1 MTRTR
6 TSIFGTLARANALAL
21 ALPFLLA
28 ATAAYADPPQPKIV
42 VLDRAAIMTFSK
54 AGQDIAKQMQAYS
67 NQAKNELA
75 ARGKALQNDGRN
87 LQQQVAILAPDLKA
101 KKLADFQAREQ
112 ALQGEVQKKD
122 EQMRT
127 AFAQA
132 RQTMEA
138 GRGVCAVGRRLRHHR
153 RCHQAA
159 GSADAGAQDQLQ
171 CGSARSASQ
180 EKIGRPLWPIP
191 AFSKIMGLSPWRR
204 FAKKRPSPCPP
215 ARMPAWLCTIW
226 RTLPAPGPSI

>member
-6 TSIFGTLARANALAL
+6 ALAL

-67 NQAKNELA
+67 NQAKNDLA
-75 ARGKALQNDGRN
+75 ARGKALQNDARN

-112 ALQGEVQKKD
+112 ALQGEGQKKD
-122 EQMRT
+122 EQMRY
-127 AFAQA
+127 AYAVGQ
-132 RQTMEA
+132 QTMEQKL
-138 GRGVCAVGRRLRHHR
+138 GPILQQIVKQRGANLVLDK
-153 RCHQAA
+153 QAIVFA
-159 GSADAGAQDQLQ
+159 PQAQGFDITIDCIKQLDQQ
-171 CGSARSASQ
+171 
-180 EKIGRPLWPIP
+180 
-191 AFSKIMGLSPWRR
+191 
-204 FAKKRPSPCPP
+204 
-215 ARMPAWLCTIW
+215 MPALKVNFNVS
-226 RTLPAPGPSI
+226 LPQAPAK